1 MANMSLADTTNVG
14 QCLAQLI
21 TVSHVSSDVRPSNL
35 ATTSYRP
42 KGRRGYS
49 DKSLSG
55 R

>member
-35 ATTSYRP
+35 VTASAGPREE
-42 KGRRGYS
+42 G
-49 DKSLSG
+49 SLAIKA
-55 R
+55 